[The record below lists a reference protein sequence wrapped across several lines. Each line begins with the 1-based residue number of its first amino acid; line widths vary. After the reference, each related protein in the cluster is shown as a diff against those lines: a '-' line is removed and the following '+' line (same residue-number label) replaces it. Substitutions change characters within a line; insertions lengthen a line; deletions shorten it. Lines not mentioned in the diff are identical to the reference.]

1 MQTFSVCPAPVRL
14 SRQTLGLFSALTLVL
29 FCLAGC
35 SNTGVSAGGQ
45 GGGGGRGGKKGGG
58 GDVPVTIETA
68 KLKTV
73 PVEEQVIG
81 NVEAYSTISVKAQV
95 GGQLME
101 MHFKE
106 GEFVKTN
113 DLLFVIDPRPFQ
125 ATLDQTVATVAK
137 DEASLGQA
145 KATLA
150 RDEANLRYQKATAD
164 RYASLFQGG
173 IISKDQA
180 EQLAATAD
188 ATSQAVL
195 ADKASIDS
203 ATAELASA
211 RAAVDSARVQL
222 GYTTI
227 RSPIDG
233 RTGNIAVKLG
243 NVVAA
248 GSVELVA
255 ITQVEPIYVTFS
267 VPEALLSDIRRYMD
281 RRPLTVRA
289 QIQDESSGE
298 ESGTLTFIDNSVD
311 TTTGTIK
318 LKGTFENRDHKLWP
332 GQFVRVTLRMSE
344 RPNAVVV
351 PNEAIQTGQNGT
363 FVYVVK
369 PNRSVEVRPVV
380 TSLRVNQDMVVD
392 KGLEA
397 GETVVTEG
405 QLRLAPDSRVAVRG
419 EGRGPGGGRGG
430 PGGTPSGFGRKGRGG
445 PESPEPKGAAPSS
458 PGNRPEV

>member
-1 MQTFSVCPAPVRL
+1 MQRISVYLARVVPSRKILWPVVGVA
-14 SRQTLGLFSALTLVL
+14 TLIVS
-29 FCLAGC
+29 LAGC
-35 SNTGVSAGGQ
+35 STSGVSAGGQ
-45 GGGGGRGGKKGGG
+45 GGGKGGKKGFGG
-58 GDVPVTIETA
+58 GDVPVTTA
-68 KLKTV
+68 KVSQKTV

-95 GGQLME
+95 SGQLTE
-101 MHFKE
+101 VHFKE
-106 GEFVKTN
+106 GEFVKKN

-125 ATLDQTVATVAK
+125 AALDQSIATVAK
-137 DEASLGQA
+137 DEAVLGQA

-164 RYASLFQGG
+164 RYSALFQGG
-173 IISKDQA
+173 IISKDQS

-188 ATSQAVL
+188 ATSQAVA
-195 ADKASIDS
+195 ADRASIDS
-203 ATAELASA
+203 ATADLASA
-211 RAAVDSARVQL
+211 HAAVDSARLQV

-233 RTGNIAVKLG
+233 RTGNVSVKLG

-248 GSVELVA
+248 TNVELVT

-267 VPEALLSDIRRYMD
+267 VPEALLSEIRRYMEQ
-281 RRPLTVRA
+281 RPLTVRA
-289 QIQDESSGE
+289 QIQDDASTE
-298 ESGTLTFIDNSVD
+298 ETGKLTFIDNSVD

-332 GQFVRVTLRMSE
+332 GQFVRVTLKLSE
-344 RPNAVVV
+344 RANAVVV

-392 KGLEA
+392 KGLA
-397 GETVVTEG
+397 SGEVVVTEG
-405 QLRLAPDSRVAVRG
+405 QLRLAPDSRVTVRG

-430 PGGTPSGFGRKGRGG
+430 VEGTPSGFERKGTG
-445 PESPEPKGAAPSS
+445 PGDPDKKEAPSGQ
-458 PGNRPEV
+458 GNRPQV